1 MKDLETL
8 KKIVERGEELNALY
22 GEGNW
27 RVRTVT
33 SSSGRVF
40 LAVTTE
46 LRHLG
51 VKGGDKVI
59 VATTTLNGRPVVVI
73 EKL

>member
-8 KKIVERGEELNALY
+8 KKIVERGEELNGLY

-27 RVRTVT
+27 KVRTVT
-33 SSSGRVF
+33 TSNGRTF
-40 LAVTTE
+40 LAVTKE
-46 LRHLG
+46 LEAIG

-59 VATTTLNGRPVVVI
+59 VASTVLNGRPVVVI